1 MRVRVRVRVR
11 VRLRVRVR
19 VRVRVRHRARVR
31 VTARVRATRH
41 GVQRL
46 VPGRA
51 AHEHPVALR
60 VAVPLQQLVGE
71 AAVVSQQQQALAVA
85 VEPADVVHA

>member
-1 MRVRVRVRVR
+1 VRARVRVRVRVRMRVRHRVRVRVRVR
-11 VRLRVRVR
+11 VRGRG
-19 VRVRVRHRARVR
+19 
-31 VTARVRATRH
+31 TRH

-46 VPGRA
+46 VPRRA

-60 VAVPLQQLVGE
+60 VAVLLQQLVRE

>member
-1 MRVRVRVRVR
+1 MRVRVRVRVMH
-11 VRLRVRVR
+11 R
-19 VRVRVRHRARVR
+19 VRVRVRHR
-31 VTARVRATRH
+31 VTARVRAARH

-60 VAVPLQQLVGE
+60 VAVLLQQLVGE

-85 VEPADVVHA
+85 VEPVVQGQSLS